1 MFWPLEV
8 SLTSPREKVK
18 TGEESNGKNY
28 NNNNNNNKKAV
39 IDAPYRSIASFF
51 LLEWGR
57 EKPALP
63 ESHQTFEGRVRNVKT
78 DLIMLILFSQMMQT
92 PSHVL
97 PSVTSL
103 CSSFLQSLLV
113 SKLNSQRYVRT
124 CSFTAKLVVSRCAFW
139 KLRRN
144 FGFFCS
150 VNQLNGALR

>member
-18 TGEESNGKNY
+18 TGEESNGKNN

-51 LLEWGR
+51 LLEWGG